1 MIHKHYPIKRQ
12 SPRLQIISAL
22 KRGLQLVNASVD
34 AAQGIS
40 LDAAQGA
47 SVDTAQGISVDTE
60 QGTSVDTEQGT
71 SVDTEQGTSVD
82 TEQGTSVDTEQGTL
96 PSAFLDLPVEIIRLI
111 NNHLEAQWKIALALT
126 CTHLKT
132 VLFPKGNLPCLTKGE
147 LAEFLS
153 TLSKDV
159 PGAYFCWCCNRL
171 RPLNSEA
178 DWDGQ
183 NHRSTVQAF
192 ENSMWTNGIH
202 RKGNLY
208 LSPPYFL
215 FAETPT
221 ICFMTAYLVMN
232 RHFYGASHGISLQS
246 LQSSASYE
254 EKLALSKCQC
264 RYSYASSPSCKSTS
278 GIFQPTLTI
287 SPRKKDLWRFSSQST
302 AKIVHGSLYIGRIFT
317 MVGPLVRWEQ
327 IARLIESVR
336 PGICQHLECAASLPR
351 SCRHDRQASKKSVD
365 RRLYIA
371 SLTGRWGDVLEA
383 FTSKNFNPEKGS
395 CLLCATDYDISLE
408 QDRTEKE
415 WRYTLHTYHGLGPC
429 RTPNDQL
436 WAYFTSDF
444 QDTHGFWGT
453 TDERNSELEELQ
465 SRHRHLDPG
474 GVRRAWYEAMES
486 QNEVDLLF

>member
-1 MIHKHYPIKRQ
+1 MIKQQSQMGIK
-12 SPRLQIISAL
+12 LEAL
-22 KRGLQLVNASVD
+22 KESSRKADASFD
-34 AAQGIS
+34 AAQGIP
-40 LDAAQGA
+40 DASFDA
-47 SVDTAQGISVDTE
+47 S
-60 QGTSVDTEQGT
+60 QGTPDASFDIAQRTPRCWFVTM
-71 SVDTEQGTSVD
+71 
-82 TEQGTSVDTEQGTL
+82 
-96 PSAFLDLPVEIIRLI
+96 PVEILLDIKDC
-111 NNHLEAQWKIALALT
+111 LEPQWQTALAVT
-126 CTHLKT
+126 CKRFMA
-132 VLFPKGNLPCLTKGE
+132 VLFREGNLPCLTKGE

-159 PGAYFCWCCNRL
+159 PHAYFCWCCNMLRL
-171 RPLNSEA
+171 LNPEA

-183 NHRSTVQAF
+183 NHRSTVQAI
-192 ENSMWTNGIH
+192 ENSMWTNGTN
-202 RKGNLY
+202 RRGNLY

-302 AKIVHGSLYIGRIFT
+302 AKIVDGSLYIGRIFT

-351 SCRHDRQASKKSVD
+351 FCRHDRQASKKPVD

-371 SLTGRWGDVLEA
+371 SLTGRWGDVLEDLK
-383 FTSKNFNPEKGS
+383 SESFNPEKGS

-408 QDRTEKE
+408 QHIKEKE
-415 WRYTLHTYHGLGPC
+415 WHFTLHTYHCLGPC

-444 QDTHGFWGT
+444 QDAHGFWGT
-453 TDERNSELEELQ
+453 SSERNSELEELQ
-465 SRHRHLDPG
+465 SRHLKLDHG
-474 GVRRAWYEAMES
+474 GARRAWQRDNMITE
-486 QNEVDLLF
+486 